1 MVANRNSPLVNM
13 WRIRLDCEVHSL
25 KVSIL
30 HPSSKNS
37 GITLKAGPERLY
49 QAKAVIHYSKMMFAE
64 QNRAVT
70 QDMHKI
76 KPEKNFKL

>member
-13 WRIRLDCEVHSL
+13 WRIRLDCEVHSP

-30 HPSSKNS
+30 HPFFKKS
-37 GITLKAGPERLY
+37 GITMKAGPERLY
-49 QAKAVIHYSKMMFAE
+49 QAKAVIHYSKTMFAE